1 VSQRPI
7 AVHALEHRGTTDAGV
22 VMCRRLLREALRD
35 LKEGLDPKGILRD
48 ETQQPVRLKARNEIR
63 E

>member
-1 VSQRPI
+1 
-7 AVHALEHRGTTDAGV
+7 

-35 LKEGLDPKGILRD
+35 LQDGRDPKGILRD
-48 ETQQPVRLKARNEIR
+48 ESQLPIRLKARNEIR